1 MANLFQP
8 YDGQQQF
15 SEAASKIP
23 VDADWRPS
31 ADFVICRDAQ
41 GKPSAVYG
49 GDVWDINPIR
59 LKANKIRLITVNSI
73 FENVDAECTGLV
85 EEVRYLIFCLCFYV
99 RAGKL
104 GRLSAESLVKYFY
117 VLRMAVRYCYAQK
130 DNPLIGVI
138 NLQQLFTNP
147 AYLDG
152 YSDWIIK
159 SDLGETHRKG
169 ARAMLGHIVAVGEHR
184 LGYKLHGVFHLRFGV
199 DDKKSNQTPVI
210 PTRIYLGLLNSS
222 SDWLNLLYENRHAI
236 EAFLRSFESP
246 LYGRSHKAQVSHDPG
261 ISSYEP
267 DFNQALLS
275 HELASVFTDDLSCRG
290 RNNLSGAIL
299 RIQWILKTVIHLYTG
314 MRDQEV
320 MRLPYHCINDEEV
333 SAATVDD
340 EGVKRD
346 KSMIVQV
353 ISTTTKFTGYRKAAA
368 WLATDEVLRAVEVAQ
383 SICRGLSVLFHV
395 SYDSMPLFLTPA
407 VINYPQTKVGV
418 AELDTDNKPA
428 RLKQFDLITE
438 SDFLELQASDPKRD
452 FSLKSEFQVGS
463 PWPFKTHQF
472 RRSLAFY
479 GRNSGFIS
487 LPTLRKQF
495 KHLTTQ
501 MSRYYGNNFE
511 RLKTIFGYYDPVTD
525 DFILPKNHIL
535 FEYQAGVPMS
545 IAYDLL
551 DHAFG
556 SDSPIF
562 GGAGTYISNQR
573 KKLDQ
578 GDIHI
583 VDVRK
588 ETEKLASE
596 GKISYKPT
604 LLGACTYVGN
614 CEFYLLGDAGPCTNC
629 DESII
634 EKDKLEAAIAD
645 DEADLV
651 LYEPGSGEYQVVK
664 TELDRLKK
672 FHQKFIAVVEV

>member
-1 MANLFQP
+1 MASMLHFN
-8 YDGQQQF
+8 DGQ
-15 SEAASKIP
+15 SEFLETASEIP
-23 VDADWRPS
+23 VDSKWRPS
-31 ADFVICRDAQ
+31 PDFVICRDAQ
-41 GKPSAVYG
+41 GTLSVIYG
-49 GDVWDINPIR
+49 GDIWDLNPLR
-59 LKANKIRLITVNSI
+59 LKATKIGIISFNSI
-73 FENVDAECTGLV
+73 FDKLDAERAGLV
-85 EEVRYLIFCLCFYV
+85 EEVRYLLFCLLFYV

-104 GRLSAESLVKYFY
+104 GRLSAETLVKYFS
-117 VLRMAVRYCYAQK
+117 VLRMAARYCYAQK
-130 DNPLIGVI
+130 ANPLIGSI
-138 NLQQLFTNP
+138 SLQQLFTNP

-159 SDLGETHRKG
+159 SDFGETFRKG
-169 ARAMLGHIVAVGEHR
+169 TRAMLGHIVAIGEHR

-210 PTRIYLGLLNSS
+210 PARIYLGLINSS
-222 SDWLNLLYENRHAI
+222 NDWLNLLYDSRHAL
-236 EAFLRSFESP
+236 ETFLNSFENSR
-246 LYGRSHKAQVSHDPG
+246 YGRGRQIQGSLKSG

-267 DFNQALLS
+267 DFKQAVISHGLS
-275 HELASVFTDDLSCRG
+275 SVFTDDLSCRG
-290 RNNLSGAIL
+290 RNNLSGAIIK
-299 RIQWILKTVIHLYTG
+299 IQWILKTIIHLYTG

-320 MRLPYHCINDEEV
+320 MRLPYHCISDEEV
-333 SAATVDD
+333 SAATVDE
-340 EGVKRD
+340 EGVIRD
-346 KSMIVQV
+346 KSMIVRV
-353 ISTTTKFTGYRKAAA
+353 ISTTTKFTGYHKEVA
-368 WLATDEVLRAVEVAQ
+368 WLATDEVVRAVEVAQ
-383 SICRGLSVLFHV
+383 SICRGLSILFRV
-395 SYDSMPLFLTPA
+395 SYDAVPLFLTPA
-407 VINYPQTKVGV
+407 IINRPKTKVGV
-418 AELDTDNKPA
+418 SGLDTNHKPA
-428 RLKQFDLITE
+428 RLKHFDFIRDA
-438 SDFLELQASDPKRD
+438 DFLELQTSDPKRD
-452 FSLKSEFQVGS
+452 FSLEPEFRVGS
-463 PWPFKTHQF
+463 PWSFKTHQF
-472 RRSLAFY
+472 RRSLAYY

-511 RLKTIFGYYDPVTD
+511 RLKTIFGYYDPEAD
-525 DFILPKNHIL
+525 DFILPKNHVL

-562 GGAGTYISNQR
+562 GGTGTYISNQR

-588 ETEKLASE
+588 ETEKLAAE
-596 GKISYKPT
+596 GKISYKST
-604 LLGACTYVGN
+604 ILGACTYSGN

-645 DEADLV
+645 DEADLA
-651 LYEPGSGEYQVVK
+651 LYEPGTGEYQVVK

>member
-1 MANLFQP
+1 MASMLHFN
-8 YDGQQQF
+8 DGQ
-15 SEAASKIP
+15 SEFLETASEIP
-23 VDADWRPS
+23 VDSDWRPS
-31 ADFVICRDAQ
+31 PDFVICRDAQ
-41 GKPSAVYG
+41 GTLSVIYG
-49 GDVWDINPIR
+49 GDIWDLNPLR
-59 LKANKIRLITVNSI
+59 LKANKIGLISFNSI
-73 FENVDAECTGLV
+73 FDKLDAERAGLV
-85 EEVRYLIFCLCFYV
+85 EEVRYLLFCLLFYV

-104 GRLSAESLVKYFY
+104 GRLSAETLVKYFS
-117 VLRMAVRYCYAQK
+117 VLRVAVRYCYAQK
-130 DNPLIGVI
+130 ANPLIGI
-138 NLQQLFTNP
+138 ISLQQLFTNP

-159 SDLGETHRKG
+159 SDFGETYRKG
-169 ARAMLGHIVAVGEHR
+169 TRAMLGHIVAIGEHR

-199 DDKKSNQTPVI
+199 DDKRSNQTPVI
-210 PTRIYLGLLNSS
+210 PARIYLGLINSS
-222 SDWLNLLYENRHAI
+222 NDWLNLLYENRHAL
-236 EAFLRSFESP
+236 EAFLKSFENSR
-246 LYGRSHKAQVSHDPG
+246 YGRGRQVQGSLKSG

-267 DFNQALLS
+267 DFKQAVISHGLS
-275 HELASVFTDDLSCRG
+275 SVFTDDLSCRG
-290 RNNLSGAIL
+290 RNNLSGAIIK
-299 RIQWILKTVIHLYTG
+299 IQWILKTIIHLYTG

-320 MRLPYHCINDEEV
+320 MRLPYQCVNDEEV
-333 SAATVDD
+333 GAATVDE
-340 EGVKRD
+340 EGVIRD

-353 ISTTTKFTGYRKAAA
+353 ISTTTKFTGYHKEVA
-368 WLATDEVLRAVEVAQ
+368 WLATDEVVRAVEVAQ
-383 SICRGLSVLFHV
+383 SICRGLSVLFRV
-395 SYDSMPLFLTPA
+395 SYDAVPLFLTPA
-407 VINYPQTKVGV
+407 IINRPKTKVGV
-418 AELDTDNKPA
+418 SGLDTNHKPA
-428 RLKQFDLITE
+428 RLKQFDFIRDA
-438 SDFLELQASDPKRD
+438 DFLELQTSDPKRD
-452 FSLKSEFQVGS
+452 FSLESEFRVGS
-463 PWPFKTHQF
+463 PWSFKTHQF
-472 RRSLAFY
+472 RRSLAYY

-487 LPTLRKQF
+487 LPALRKQF

-511 RLKTIFGYYDPVTD
+511 RLKTIFGYYDPEAD
-525 DFILPKNHIL
+525 DFILPKNHVL

-562 GGAGTYISNQR
+562 GGTGTYISNQR

-588 ETEKLASE
+588 ETEKLAAE
-596 GKISYKPT
+596 GKISYKST
-604 LLGACTYVGN
+604 ILGACTYSGN
-614 CEFYLLGDAGPCTNC
+614 CEFYLLGDAGPCTTC

-645 DEADLV
+645 DEADLA
-651 LYEPGSGEYQVVK
+651 LYEPGTGEYQVVK